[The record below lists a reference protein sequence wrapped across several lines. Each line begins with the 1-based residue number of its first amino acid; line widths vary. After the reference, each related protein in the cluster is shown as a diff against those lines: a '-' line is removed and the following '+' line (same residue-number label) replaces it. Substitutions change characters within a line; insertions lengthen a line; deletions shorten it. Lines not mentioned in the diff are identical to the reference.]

1 MEYYV
6 YWLLKSPCL
15 EVSGDG
21 KYGLFLSQKV
31 NRKMIFADYWKI
43 LVLNF
48 SEIGNTVFFEPKS
61 WWEDDIY
68 WLPKS
73 SCFELFAEEEYGL
86 LLSQKVDEKIIFT
99 DYWKVLILNFSEM
112 WNTVFFWAKMLMERW
127 YLLYL
132 FGLSMI
138 FQDLRNMVFRAMWYY
153 NRWKIM
159 QHFSLRW
166 N

>member
-73 SCFELFAEEEYGL
+73 SCFELFAEGEYGL
-86 LLSQKVDEKIIFT
+86 LLSQKVDEKMIFT

-112 WNTVFFWAKMLMERW
+112 WNTVFF
-127 YLLYL
+127 
-132 FGLSMI
+132 LSQNVDGKMI
-138 FQDLRNMVFRAMWYY
+138 FTLSFWAFHDIPGLAKYG
-153 NRWKIM
+153 
-159 QHFSLRW
+159 FSCNVIL
-166 N
+166 